1 VEEFQLHEYAGG
13 IAMAY
18 HVKPNGAQ
26 AAISIYSSGEVIYR
40 QGDPAGGLFSVTF
53 GCVMLSRVTRTGNR
67 QISGFFLP
75 GETFGWE
82 LEPEHR
88 FSAETVG
95 TSSVQIHGPIH
106 SPQAAEWRQ
115 SELVPSLTLL
125 REQLMIL
132 SQPTADSRV
141 AAFLD
146 DQLTRQHSAHRIQLP
161 MHRFDIA
168 EYLGLSPETVSRVLR
183 RFGLMELINA
193 PSIHVIDVLYPE
205 GLRKICSR

>member
-1 VEEFQLHEYAGG
+1 MQ
-13 IAMAY
+13 
-18 HVKPNGAQ
+18 
-26 AAISIYSSGEVIYR
+26 
-40 QGDPAGGLFSVTF
+40 
-53 GCVMLSRVTRTGNR
+53 SRVTRTGNR

-95 TSSVQIHGPIH
+95 TSSIQIHGHIH
-106 SPQAAEWRQ
+106 SPQAAEWRER
-115 SELVPSLTLL
+115 ELVPSLALL

-132 SQPTADSRV
+132 SQPTADARV

-146 DQLTRQHSAHRIQLP
+146 DHLRRQQSVDRIQLP

-183 RFGLMELINA
+183 RFESLGLIAA
-193 PSIHVIDVLYPE
+193 PSIHVIDVLNPE
-205 GLRKICSR
+205 RMRKVCKG